1 MRKKVFGAKLSRE
14 RASRE
19 ALFVSLVGNLVTHGS
34 IKTTKP
40 KAKAIIGLVD
50 KLVTLAKKDTL
61 ASKRQVLKRLKGN
74 KKISTLLWTDI
85 ATTFSNRHSGFTRIV
100 PLLQRKGDMAQ
111 MVKLEWVEEIKST
124 KIEEEKETKTKG
136 KKTKKVTKRDK

>member
-50 KLVTLAKKDTL
+50 KLVTLAKKNTL

-111 MVKLEWVEEIKST
+111 MVKLEWVEEIKT
-124 KIEEEKETKTKG
+124 TKTKT
-136 KKTKKVTKRDK
+136 KKTE

>member
-50 KLVTLAKKDTL
+50 KLVTLAKKNTL

-74 KKISTLLWTDI
+74 KAVSTLLWTDI
-85 ATTFSNRHSGFTRIV
+85 ANTFENRHSGFTRII
-100 PLLQRKGDMAQ
+100 PLLQRKGDLAQ
-111 MVKLEWVEEIKST
+111 MVKMEWTEEIKSS
-124 KIEEEKETKTKG
+124 KKEEKKDTS
-136 KKTKKVTKRDK
+136 KKFI

>member
-50 KLVTLAKKDTL
+50 KLVTLAKKNTL

-85 ATTFSNRHSGFTRIV
+85 ATTFSGRHSGFTRIV

-111 MVKLEWVEEIKST
+111 MVKLEWVEEIKT
-124 KIEEEKETKTKG
+124 TKTKT
-136 KKTKKVTKRDK
+136 KKTE